1 MKASL
6 GMTRFWSRWFA
17 KAEPQ
22 IATLD
27 PFGVDVA
34 VGPEQTLLEAALAKN
49 VPFPHNCTVGTCG
62 SCKCRLVSGEVRAG
76 VDFGY
81 TLSKEEIQ
89 AGYILACQAHPL
101 SAVVV
106 KVENAG
112 ADAPAPE
119 KFMGRIRSRSHLTHD
134 ILSVVIELDRPM
146 KYVAGQYADIQVG
159 DLPPRFYSFAD
170 PPERAGRADVSFF
183 IRRTPGGAFT
193 EPLFAGAFDGQELVI
208 DAPHGSFYL
217 RSGDGPM
224 ICLAGGSGLAPLLS
238 LLMDARKKNIKR
250 PCLLLFG
257 ARSQRDLYMLDA
269 IEGMGADW
277 LSDFTFIPV
286 LSDEP
291 TESSWPGRRGLVT
304 ETLAELLDADSG
316 IARGAQAY
324 MCGPPPM
331 IDSAV
336 SALVKAGL
344 DIGDIHYDKFTDARR

>member
-1 MKASL
+1 
-6 GMTRFWSRWFA
+6 MTRFWRKWFVKA
-17 KAEPQ
+17 KPQ
-22 IATLD
+22 FAILE
-27 PFGVDVA
+27 PFGVEVA
-34 VGPEQTLLEAALAKN
+34 VGPEQTLLEAALAKG

-62 SCKCRLVSGEVRAG
+62 SCKCRLISGDVRAG

-119 KFMGRIRSRSHLTHD
+119 KFSGRIRSRSELTHD

-146 KYVAGQYADIQVG
+146 KYVAGQYADIQTG

-170 PPERAGRADVSFF
+170 PPERGGRREVSFF
-183 IRRTPGGAFT
+183 IRKTPGGAFT
-193 EPLFAGAFDGQELVI
+193 EPLFAGAFDGRELAI
-208 DAPHGSFYL
+208 DGPHGSFYL
-217 RSGDGPM
+217 RSGDGPL
-224 ICLAGGSGLAPLLS
+224 ICLAGGSGLAPLMS

-250 PCLLLFG
+250 PCVLLFG

-277 LSDFTFIPV
+277 LSDFKFIPV
-286 LSDEP
+286 LSEEP
-291 TESSWPGRRGLVT
+291 LDSSWRGRRGLVT
-304 ETLAELLDADSG
+304 KALAELLGADPEIVRS
-316 IARGAQAY
+316 AQSY

-336 SALVKAGL
+336 SVLVKAGV
-344 DIGDIHYDKFTDARR
+344 DIGDIHYDKFTDVRRPS